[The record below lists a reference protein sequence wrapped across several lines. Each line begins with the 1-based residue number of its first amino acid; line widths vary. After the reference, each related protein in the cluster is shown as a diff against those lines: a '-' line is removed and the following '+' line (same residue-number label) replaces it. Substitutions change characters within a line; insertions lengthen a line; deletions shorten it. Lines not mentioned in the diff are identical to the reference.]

1 MKFDKRQIRRAFGRA
16 AARYD
21 ATAVLQQEIGD
32 RLLERLDYVRLEPR
46 TVLDLGTGTGR
57 LAQALLR
64 RYRRARV
71 VGLDIA
77 LPMLAEA
84 RRRGGRFRR
93 PALVCGDMERLPFAD
108 GSADLILSSL
118 TLQWCQDARAVFAE
132 FARVLRPGGALF
144 FTTFGPD
151 TLKELRQSWA
161 EVDDRPHVA
170 DFADMHDLGD
180 ALLAAGLA
188 QPVMDREDL
197 LLTYRDLPALLRDI
211 RDIGAHNAA
220 TGRPRGLTGKGRWRD
235 FEAAYERRRDNGVLP
250 ATYEVLYGHAWAPER
265 PAPQP
270 RPDGSVVVPFPG
282 ARW

>member
-21 ATAVLQQEIGD
+21 ATAVLQREIGD
-32 RLLERLDYVRLEPR
+32 RLLERLDYVRLDPR

-64 RYRRARV
+64 RYRGARV

-84 RRRGGRFRR
+84 RRRGGWFRR
-93 PALVCGDMERLPFAD
+93 PALVCGDMERLPFAND
-108 GSADLILSSL
+108 SADLILSSL

-197 LLTYRDLPALLRDI
+197 VLTYRDLPALLRDI

-220 TGRPRGLTGKGRWRD
+220 AGRPRGLTGKGRWRA
-235 FEAAYERRRDNGVLP
+235 FTEAYERRRRDGVLP

-265 PAPQP
+265 PAQ
-270 RPDGSVVVPFPG
+270 RLEPDGSVVVPFP
-282 ARW
+282 AKPR